1 MLTWSRAKAQ
11 HRLLAVVVVA
21 ISSAAAAAAVG
32 LLIAADQVEA
42 EAAIDFQPHC
52 MQKAT
57 EIVAYVCVCVRV
69 CMCMC
74 VWLCVLVCVCTGQ
87 CVNFKIL
94 TKMAELLLPLESVRQ
109 LI

>member
-69 CMCMC
+69 VVCAC
-74 VWLCVLVCVCTGQ
+74 VCVHRAMC
-87 CVNFKIL
+87 
-94 TKMAELLLPLESVRQ
+94 
-109 LI
+109 